1 MILPM
6 YSCALCLFYILY
18 EYYKIENCLYVP
30 DVGYYIELY

>member
-1 MILPM
+1 MFIL
-6 YSCALCLFYILY
+6 YILY